1 MTRWSIGDL
10 AKASG
15 LTVRTLYHY
24 DEIGLIV
31 ASERTASGHRRYTP
45 DDVRHLYQVRSL
57 RQLGLSLEEIRA
69 ALSSSD
75 SLRPLF
81 EAQLAAL
88 TAHGQQVEALRS
100 RIAALLDGHTS
111 ESLLSTLELMS
122 VYESYFTADQLTDM
136 RARAAAIGT
145 EGVEALKAS
154 WLELVRELRQHMAD
168 GTPATDP
175 RVVELS
181 RRWDELGA
189 KFHGDDPAIKAAA
202 QRSWDENRSAI
213 SAQIGWPAEDGLIAY
228 LGQARSRLSWGQMV
242 KSGR

>member
-24 DEIGLIV
+24 DEIGLVV
-31 ASERTASGHRRYTP
+31 ASERTTSGHRRYTP

-57 RQLGLSLEEIRA
+57 RQLGLGLEEIRA

-88 TAHGQQVEALRS
+88 TVQGQQVESLRA
-100 RIAALLDGHTS
+100 RIAALLDGHTT
-111 ESLLSTLELMS
+111 ESLLSTLEMMS
-122 VYESYFTADQLTDM
+122 VYESYFTADQLADL
-136 RARAAAIGT
+136 RSRAAAIGV

-154 WLELVRELRQHMAD
+154 WLELVQQLRGHMAD

-175 RVVELS
+175 RVVELA
-181 RRWDELGA
+181 RQWDELA
-189 KFHGDDPAIKAAA
+189 ARFHGDNPAIKAAA
-202 QRSWDENRSAI
+202 ARSWEENKGSI
-213 SAQIGWPAEDGLIAY
+213 SAQVGWPADDGLVEYI
-228 LGQARSRLSWGQMV
+228 GQARDAR
-242 KSGR
+242 

>member
-15 LTVRTLYHY
+15 LTIRTLYHY
-24 DEIGLIV
+24 DEIGLVV

-57 RQLGLSLEEIRA
+57 RQLGLGLEEIRA

-88 TAHGQQVEALRS
+88 TVQGQQVESLRA
-100 RIAALLDGHTS
+100 RIAALLDGHTT
-111 ESLLSTLELMS
+111 ESLLSTLEMMS
-122 VYESYFTADQLTDM
+122 VYESYFTADQLADL
-136 RARAAAIGT
+136 RSRAAAIGV

-154 WLELVRELRQHMAD
+154 WLELVQQLRGHMAD

-175 RVVELS
+175 RVVELA
-181 RRWDELGA
+181 RQWDELA
-189 KFHGDDPAIKAAA
+189 ARFHGDNAAIKAAA
-202 QRSWDENRSAI
+202 ARSWEENKGSI
-213 SAQIGWPAEDGLIAY
+213 SAQVGWPADDGLVEYI
-228 LGQARSRLSWGQMV
+228 GQARDAR
-242 KSGR
+242 